1 MKHAFLIILFLVGV
15 GMPGRAQII
24 GSKQLLVHSG
34 YSMPLQPGYLSDYWD
49 GAVNFGLSYTHPLL
63 QNITVQGGLKY
74 HNFLFDDESWSEQLT
89 ESVAPGEPLQE
100 GGQITVSGGLKN
112 IIIADIRIKAGK
124 TFLSERVY
132 PYVIAGMGLLHD
144 RTDNLV
150 IGNFELEFTRET
162 RLAYG
167 FGGGLDWL
175 LSDDLDL
182 LLEAYYQ
189 HGLTELENNAELP
202 IDLSEVYEKEEISFL
217 YFKIG
222 FGYNL

>member
-1 MKHAFLIILFLVGV
+1 MKHAFLVILFLMGLCI
-15 GMPGRAQII
+15 PGIAQTK

-34 YSMPLQPGYLSDYWD
+34 YSIPLQPGYLSDYWD
-49 GAVNFGLSYTHPLL
+49 GAVNFGISFTHPLL
-63 QNITVQGGLKY
+63 QNIALQGNLKY
-74 HNFLFDDESWSEQLT
+74 HNFLFDDEAWSEQLT
-89 ESVAPGEPLQE
+89 EFVAPGEPLQE
-100 GGQITVSGGLKN
+100 GGQIIVSGGLKN

-124 TFLSERVY
+124 AVFSERVY
-132 PYVIAGMGLLHD
+132 PYVIAGVGLLHD

-150 IGNFELEFTRET
+150 IGNFELEFTQET

-167 FGGGLDWL
+167 FGGGLGWS
-175 LSDDLDL
+175 LSDDLTL

-189 HGLTELENNAELP
+189 HGLTELENDAELP
-202 IDLSEVYEKEEISFL
+202 IDLSGVYKKEEISFL